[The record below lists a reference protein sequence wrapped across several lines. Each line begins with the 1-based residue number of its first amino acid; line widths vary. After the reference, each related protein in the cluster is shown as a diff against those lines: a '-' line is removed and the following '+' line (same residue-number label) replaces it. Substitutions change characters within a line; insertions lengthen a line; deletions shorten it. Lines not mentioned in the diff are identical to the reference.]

1 MEGAIIIARQRKG
14 LKDAQVY
21 WYSYVNWSRPVL
33 EVD

>member
-1 MEGAIIIARQRKG
+1 MEGAIIIAQHRKG

-21 WYSYVNWSRPVL
+21 WNSYVNWGSSVL